1 MGCRLASYTV
11 ARVQAVSS
19 PTPARDQYHD
29 RMLYWNLRWL
39 SRRRDRGVLTIMS
52 DRMDKAKMAWPQWA
66 FRKPKAFDHCHRP
79 RLVLTGAIA
88 HGWCTDFYLS
98 HDGIVSHGCSMFCEI
113 LEQTIA
119 RVAAICAREGL
130 EMPAHLCV
138 QSDNTTSQSKN
149 SQACEFLAGDRFQRL
164 THDARHGGQ
173 TPTHPALYDVMRS
186 RSPLGRCDVI
196 PPFFLGPQCSTPHPP
211 LPFHPPTRMCIKREL
226 LKSVSSVGCETEV
239 QHCNVEFPSS
249 GPYARGHRSP
259 LGGCDGKG
267 PPQSQHPD
275 PG

>member
-1 MGCRLASYTV
+1 MGCRLASYPV
-11 ARVQAVSS
+11 ARVQAVNS

-39 SRRRDRGVLTIMS
+39 SRRRDRGVLTIIIDS
-52 DRMDKAKMAWPQWA
+52 MDKAKMAWPQWA

-196 PPFFLGPQCSTPHPP
+196 PPFFLGPQCSPPTPH
-211 LPFHPPTRMCIKREL
+211 
-226 LKSVSSVGCETEV
+226 
-239 QHCNVEFPSS
+239 FPST
-249 GPYARGHRSP
+249 P
-259 LGGCDGKG
+259 LQDV
-267 PPQSQHPD
+267 PHV
-275 PG
+275 

>member
-1 MGCRLASYTV
+1 MGCRMASYTV
-11 ARVQAVSS
+11 SRVQAVNS

-39 SRRRDRGVLTIMS
+39 SRRRDRGVLTIIIDS
-52 DRMDKAKMAWPQWA
+52 MDKAKMAWPQWA

-119 RVAAICAREGL
+119 RVAAICAREGF

-211 LPFHPPTRMCIKREL
+211 LPFHPTPGCA
-226 LKSVSSVGCETEV
+226 SCVS
-239 QHCNVEFPSS
+239 F
-249 GPYARGHRSP
+249 
-259 LGGCDGKG
+259 
-267 PPQSQHPD
+267 
-275 PG
+275 